1 MADYLAQL
9 QQKAHQLEIACNN
22 QDVITSRKAA
32 LIQANAELKNQIS
45 AALDQ
50 LQNLEDLNGVP
61 KIAIPQKK
69 VVEKPVAVAVA
80 PVEPVSKKSEPE
92 PKPKNSPQ
100 PEPKKKDKKKE
111 KAAKPKKNNPST
123 DAAAKPINLSR
134 VKLIVG
140 QITDVKVHPTADGLY
155 LEQMDCG
162 EEKPRQ
168 IISGLVKHVPIEK
181 MRNRKVIVVANLKP
195 AKLVGIMSEG
205 MVLCAKFG
213 ADKDTQKVELINV
226 PDVCVPGDV
235 ITTEDFLNENWSEP
249 DGQMNPKKKIFEKIQ
264 PDLATDGNLVAG
276 WKGENGWKPFLV
288 KGKEAETKGKFV
300 SDTIKN
306 GGIS

>member
-1 MADYLAQL
+1 
-9 QQKAHQLEIACNN
+9 LE
-22 QDVITSRKAA
+22 T
-32 LIQANAELKNQIS
+32 
-45 AALDQ
+45 
-50 LQNLEDLNGVP
+50 LNGVS
-61 KIAIPQKK
+61 KIQIPIREKK
-69 VVEKPVAVAVA
+69 AADVTPVVEEVTKPQA
-80 PVEPVSKKSEPE
+80 PIENNNNKPMTNKKEKKAKKSE
-92 PKPKNSPQ
+92 N
-100 PEPKKKDKKKE
+100 
-111 KAAKPKKNNPST
+111 KPKKANPNT
-123 DAAAKPINLSR
+123 DGAKPVNLSR

-181 MRNRKVIVVANLKP
+181 MKNRKVIVVANLKP
-195 AKLVGIMSEG
+195 AKLVGIVSEG

-213 ADKDTQKVELINV
+213 ADKETQKVELVNV
-226 PDVCVPGDV
+226 PDCCQPGDV
-235 ITTEDFLNENWSEP
+235 ITTDEFLGDGKWAEP
-249 DGQMNPKKKIFEKIQ
+249 DGVMNPKKKIFEKIQ
-264 PDLATDGNLVAG
+264 PDLATDDNFVAG

-288 KGKEAETKGKFV
+288 KGKEEQTRGKFV